1 MIRLNRSGTTSEKSY
16 YDSTGQS
23 RIRGEKE
30 ESEREREREGEG
42 GREIERVGDVP
53 RDVFVANAHER

>member
-1 MIRLNRSGTTSEKSY
+1 MIRLNRSGTTSEKS

-30 ESEREREREGEG
+30 ESERERERE
-42 GREIERVGDVP
+42 REKERD
-53 RDVFVANAHER
+53 

>member
-16 YDSTGQS
+16 GSTGQS

-30 ESEREREREGEG
+30 ESERERERERERR
-42 GREIERVGDVP
+42 REIERVGDVP

>member
-16 YDSTGQS
+16 GSTGQS

-30 ESEREREREGEG
+30 ESERERERR
-42 GREIERVGDVP
+42 REIERVGDVP